1 MFVPRDSQSGRNL
14 NDRHSSKTGNSHFW
28 KNTPGGADNSN
39 HGGGGLSRMLSLSK
53 IRSDYPKS
61 PNRSIRFQNISNP
74 IPHQNSL
81 DMAERIGED
90 LEVAQRHQR
99 QFSIER
105 TGTARPSTVYTK
117 SSPFE
122 NPISLEDK
130 DFETSSESGSDYSA
144 PSSPRISTPPDLYPN
159 LPIDDPT
166 GAKRTIRS
174 ASSLPP
180 IQVTIP
186 RPPARPSPHGSFS
199 RPTPS
204 AYPLLLRQYL
214 DSQPQL
220 PTSFVENIPKSP
232 LSPSGRTHT
241 NSAPTRPPRPPI
253 PSRSPARINAGTAS
267 EDGHA
272 PSSYRTQAA
281 PIWLRKSPS
290 HSTLRI

>member
-1 MFVPRDSQSGRNL
+1 
-14 NDRHSSKTGNSHFW
+14 
-28 KNTPGGADNSN
+28 
-39 HGGGGLSRMLSLSK
+39 MLSLSK

-99 QFSIER
+99 QLSIER
-105 TGTARPSTVYTK
+105 TGTARPSTIHTK
-117 SSPFE
+117 SGPFE
-122 NPISLEDK
+122 NPITLEDK

-144 PSSPRISTPPDLYPN
+144 PSSPRVSTPPDLYPN
-159 LPIDDPT
+159 LPMDDST
-166 GAKRTIRS
+166 GAKRNIQSLTT
-174 ASSLPP
+174 LPP
-180 IQVTIP
+180 IQVAIP

-214 DSQPQL
+214 DSQPQS
-220 PTSFVENIPKSP
+220 PTSFVDNIPKYP
-232 LSPSGRTHT
+232 LNPSARTHT
-241 NSAPTRPPRPPI
+241 TSAPTRPPRPPI

-267 EDGHA
+267 EDGH
-272 PSSYRTQAA
+272 PPCSYRTQGA

-290 HSTLRI
+290 HSALRI